1 MTVFLFHKTIQY
13 YKDALYKIKT
23 KVICFYFF
31 PNMTATRYPL
41 RLNDERVFYLIRG
54 FYKL

>member
-1 MTVFLFHKTIQY
+1 MALAGGVFANVKVNQ
-13 YKDALYKIKT
+13 KIAELENVE
-23 KVICFYFF
+23 KVFIF

-41 RLNDERVFYLIRG
+41 RLNDERAFYLIRG

>member
-1 MTVFLFHKTIQY
+1 MKVFLFHKTITY
-13 YKDALYKIKT
+13 YKGALYKIKT
-23 KVICFYFF
+23 KVICFYF

-41 RLNDERVFYLIRG
+41 RLNDERAFYLIRG